1 MVVSSIGRAA
11 LPFHADGLALGR
23 LSFCESSIDI
33 KYHLCML
40 TIFHYFMQAPIGAM
54 KGRLR
59 ELKDVSRNSYQLND
73 SETPKVQVQGSW
85 IARLELRTR
94 TCPM

>member
-11 LPFHADGLALGR
+11 LPFHVDGLALGR

-59 ELKDVSRNSYQLND
+59 ELKDVSRNSYQLID
-73 SETPKVQVQGSW
+73 WSGSETPKKCRFRGRGS
-85 IARLELRTR
+85 
-94 TCPM
+94 PG